1 MVRLTIGAVD
11 AGMLVVAQEEA
22 VGAQTLVAAHGVDAD
37 LLAASVVVRTLVHVY
52 QDGETEAT
60 VAR

>member
-1 MVRLTIGAVD
+1 MVTPTIGAVD

-22 VGAQTLVAAHGVDAD
+22 VGALTFVAAHGVDAD
-37 LLAASVVVRTLVHVY
+37 LLAASVVVPTLVHIC

-60 VAR
+60 LSR

>member
-1 MVRLTIGAVD
+1 
-11 AGMLVVAQEEA
+11 MLVVAQEEA